1 MRNPRTVTAT
11 PGARHVVIDCTTE
24 CRFPGNNYWRTAD
37 PQVERTEPS
46 GADRGDVVT
55 CPSLLTRR
63 PAVGDAVDSV
73 VARLRAEDTLGQ
85 FARFVLVG
93 ASTTLVYA
101 LLFATLERLGYLPA
115 HVAATAVSTLL
126 ANEMHRRLTF
136 HAGERVHWLTAQLE
150 ASGVTVIGLLLT
162 STSLGVLNSL
172 VPDASVITQVAL
184 VVAVTGLVGLMRF
197 IALRWLFRP
206 RATTTA

>member
-1 MRNPRTVTAT
+1 
-11 PGARHVVIDCTTE
+11 
-24 CRFPGNNYWRTAD
+24 
-37 PQVERTEPS
+37 
-46 GADRGDVVT
+46 VT

-63 PAVGDAVDSV
+63 PAVGDAVDSA
-73 VARLRAEDTLGQ
+73 VARLRSEDTLGQ

-93 ASTTLVYA
+93 ASTT

-150 ASGVTVIGLLLT
+150 AGGVTVIGLLLT

-172 VPDASVITQVAL
+172 VPDASVVMQVTL

>member
-1 MRNPRTVTAT
+1 M
-11 PGARHVVIDCTTE
+11 
-24 CRFPGNNYWRTAD
+24 
-37 PQVERTEPS
+37 
-46 GADRGDVVT
+46 T
-55 CPSLLTRR
+55 CPSLLSRR
-63 PAVGDAVDSV
+63 PAVGDAVDGA

-93 ASTTLVYA
+93 VSTTLVYA
-101 LLFATLERLGYLPA
+101 LLFAALQRLGYLTA

-150 ASGVTVIGLLLT
+150 AGGVTVIGLLLT
-162 STSLGVLNSL
+162 STSLGVLKSL
-172 VPDASVITQVAL
+172 VPDAGVLTQVAL
-184 VVAVTGLVGLMRF
+184 VVTVTGLVGLMRF

-206 RATTTA
+206 RAKTA

>member
-1 MRNPRTVTAT
+1 M
-11 PGARHVVIDCTTE
+11 
-24 CRFPGNNYWRTAD
+24 
-37 PQVERTEPS
+37 
-46 GADRGDVVT
+46 T

-63 PAVGDAVDSV
+63 PAVGDAVDSA

-150 ASGVTVIGLLLT
+150 AGGVTVIGLLLT

-172 VPDASVITQVAL
+172 VPDASVVTQVTL

-206 RATTTA
+206 RVTRTA

>member
-1 MRNPRTVTAT
+1 M
-11 PGARHVVIDCTTE
+11 
-24 CRFPGNNYWRTAD
+24 
-37 PQVERTEPS
+37 
-46 GADRGDVVT
+46 T

-63 PAVGDAVDSV
+63 PVVGDAVDSMA
-73 VARLRAEDTLGQ
+73 ARVRAEDTLGQ

-101 LLFATLERLGYLPA
+101 LFFAALESLGYLPA

-150 ASGVTVIGLLLT
+150 AGGVTVIGLLLT
-162 STSLGVLNSL
+162 SASLAVLNSL
-172 VPDASVITQVAL
+172 APDAGVATQVTL
-184 VVAVTGLVGLMRF
+184 VVTVTGLVGLMRF

-206 RATTTA
+206 RAASPA

>member
-1 MRNPRTVTAT
+1 M
-11 PGARHVVIDCTTE
+11 
-24 CRFPGNNYWRTAD
+24 
-37 PQVERTEPS
+37 
-46 GADRGDVVT
+46 T

-73 VARLRAEDTLGQ
+73 VARVRAEDTVGQ

-93 ASTTLVYA
+93 GASTLVYA
-101 LLFATLERLGYLPA
+101 VLFTALQGLGYLAA
-115 HVAATAVSTLL
+115 HIAATAVSTLL
-126 ANEMHRRLTF
+126 ANELHRRLTF

-150 ASGVTVIGLLLT
+150 ASGVTAIGLLL
-162 STSLGVLNSL
+162 SSASLCVLNWA
-172 VPDASVITQVAL
+172 VPDASVAMQVTL

-206 RATTTA
+206 RTVAPA

>member
-1 MRNPRTVTAT
+1 VT
-11 PGARHVVIDCTTE
+11 
-24 CRFPGNNYWRTAD
+24 
-37 PQVERTEPS
+37 S
-46 GADRGDVVT
+46 RGGIVT

-63 PAVGDAVDSV
+63 PAVGDAVGSL
-73 VARLRAEDTLGQ
+73 VARVRAEDTLAQ

-101 LLFATLERLGYLPA
+101 AFFATLEGLGYLPA
-115 HVAATAVSTLL
+115 HVVATAASTLL

-162 STSLGVLNSL
+162 SASLGVLNST
-172 VPDASVITQVAL
+172 VPDASVVTQVAL
-184 VVAVTGLVGLMRF
+184 VVTVTGLVGLMRF

-206 RATTTA
+206 RTVTTA

>member
-1 MRNPRTVTAT
+1 M
-11 PGARHVVIDCTTE
+11 
-24 CRFPGNNYWRTAD
+24 
-37 PQVERTEPS
+37 
-46 GADRGDVVT
+46 T

-63 PAVGDAVDSV
+63 PAVGDAVDGV
-73 VARLRAEDTLGQ
+73 VARVRAEDTAGQ

-93 ASTTLVYA
+93 VSTTLVYA
-101 LLFATLERLGYLPA
+101 LLFAALQRLGYLTA

-150 ASGVTVIGLLLT
+150 AGGVTVIGLLLT

-172 VPDASVITQVAL
+172 VPDASVLTQVTL
-184 VVAVTGLVGLMRF
+184 VVTVTGLVGLMRF

-206 RATTTA
+206 RATTTG

>member
-1 MRNPRTVTAT
+1 
-11 PGARHVVIDCTTE
+11 
-24 CRFPGNNYWRTAD
+24 
-37 PQVERTEPS
+37 
-46 GADRGDVVT
+46 VT
-55 CPSLLTRR
+55 CPSLLSRR
-63 PAVGDAVDSV
+63 PAVGDAVDGA

-93 ASTTLVYA
+93 VATTLVYA
-101 LLFATLERLGYLPA
+101 LLFTLLQRLGYLTA

-150 ASGVTVIGLLLT
+150 AGGVTVIGLLLT
-162 STSLGVLNSL
+162 SASLGVLNSL
-172 VPDASVITQVAL
+172 VPDPGVVTQVTL
-184 VVAVTGLVGLMRF
+184 VVTVTGLVGLMRF